1 MAKEQTP
8 EQQSRSESKER
19 LKQIAEILKK
29 HELVKGLTP
38 QKLRAIL
45 EDLGPTYIK
54 LGQIMS
60 MRSDMIPREYCEELT
75 RLRTAVPPMPFDEV
89 RRVVEGSLGRAIEE
103 VYSEFSRTPI
113 GSASIAQAHA
123 ALKG

>member
-60 MRSDMIPREYCEELT
+60 MRSDMIPREYC
-75 RLRTAVPPMPFDEV
+75 
-89 RRVVEGSLGRAIEE
+89 
-103 VYSEFSRTPI
+103 
-113 GSASIAQAHA
+113 
-123 ALKG
+123 